1 MVVVVEVFKMRQQ
14 LQVVRVVV
22 VDMRVV
28 PRVQVHLD
36 KVMLV
41 VVVSITVE
49 EEVVVLVVVLVVLV
63 VLVLICTVLLVELV

>member
-41 VVVSITVE
+41 VVVWITVE
-49 EEVVVLVVVLVVLV
+49 EEVVVLVVLVVM
-63 VLVLICTVLLVELV
+63 VLPTVTVLLVELV

>member
-1 MVVVVEVFKMRQQ
+1 VVVVVEVFKMGQQ

-41 VVVSITVE
+41 VVVWITVE
-49 EEVVVLVVVLVVLV
+49 EEVVVLVVLVVM
-63 VLVLICTVLLVELV
+63 VLPTVTVLLVELV

>member
-1 MVVVVEVFKMRQQ
+1 MVVVVEVMKMWQQ

-41 VVVSITVE
+41 VVVWITVE
-49 EEVVVLVVVLVVLV
+49 EEVVVLVVLVVM
-63 VLVLICTVLLVELV
+63 VLPTVTVLLVELV

>member
-1 MVVVVEVFKMRQQ
+1 MVVVVEVITMWQQ

-41 VVVSITVE
+41 VVVWITVE
-49 EEVVVLVVVLVVLV
+49 EEVVVLVVLV
-63 VLVLICTVLLVELV
+63 VLVLISTVLLVELV

>member
-1 MVVVVEVFKMRQQ
+1 VVVVVEVITMWQQ

-22 VDMRVV
+22 VEIRVV

-41 VVVSITVE
+41 VVVWITVE
-49 EEVVVLVVVLVVLV
+49 EEVVVLVVLV
-63 VLVLICTVLLVELV
+63 VLVLISTVLLVELV

>member
-1 MVVVVEVFKMRQQ
+1 VVVVVEVITMWQQ

-22 VDMRVV
+22 VEIRVV

-41 VVVSITVE
+41 VVVWITVE
-49 EEVVVLVVVLVVLV
+49 EEVVVLVVLVVM
-63 VLVLICTVLLVELV
+63 VLICTLLLVELV